1 MIEIRQFSGKELVE
15 DKPHRKNI
23 DLLED
28 SARSARHELEI
39 IRGKINEIPYELIR
53 IFRRI
58 IFPEA
63 GIDVNDL
70 CRDCFLLRAVEQH
83 IIQLDVPVDQPRLVQ
98 RTQSMAEDLHK
109 DDLLI
114 DTEAKDFLFEIHRF
128 HLLGRYI
135 VMRTV
140 AEELMDP
147 QEVPV

>member
-1 MIEIRQFSGKELVE
+1 MIFAETVFCSV
-15 DKPHRKNI
+15 
-23 DLLED
+23 
-28 SARSARHELEI
+28 
-39 IRGKINEIPYELIR
+39 
-53 IFRRI
+53 
-58 IFPEA
+58 
-63 GIDVNDL
+63 DL

-147 QEVPV
+147 QEVTV